1 MTSLY
6 SKTIRLC
13 PFLLQKRM
21 NIIVNQNPHNVEDNI
36 SVSELLTHF
45 CMEEK
50 KGIAI
55 AVGMRIIPQTEW
67 ESTIIKEN
75 ETINIITASQ
85 GG

>member
-1 MTSLY
+1 
-6 SKTIRLC
+6 
-13 PFLLQKRM
+13 M
-21 NIIVNQNPHNVEDNI
+21 NIIVNQNPHDVKDNI

-45 CMEEK
+45 RMEEK
-50 KGIAI
+50 NGIAI

-67 ESTIIKEN
+67 SSTIIKEN